1 MPYGD
6 IYGDIYGAARAD
18 LNGLPSL
25 DVDFAWDDLPLTW
38 DATWHSVIAAV
49 ENITITRG
57 KNSTDQD
64 TYDTST
70 LTVDLD
76 EADLGAGALNF
87 NPINPASV
95 FAGKLT
101 SYRPVRVVCNDST
114 NTQSTMF
121 RGHVKPRGWKNMPD
135 LPGPG
140 ITQVTANDI
149 LAMCARYD
157 LPTIVEPDLP
167 TGGDQTLYE
176 RFLSVLVLAEF
187 DWATYV
193 TYNGNPGTIFGPT
206 VYGGKLKQYL
216 EQMAL
221 SDGGAVWCRQDGNVV
236 LEQRHVRFFDAART
250 TPQATFADDAVSLAA
265 GAVAFEKIEL
275 DYARN
280 TVNKSRMAG
289 ASGRV
294 QEVADGSIAALT
306 GLANTDEHLDLFVR
320 DDSEAHAR
328 ADLEV
333 QTEKDDWYGP
343 VALTFEVNESNAAL
357 DAALNVDLRQRVR
370 IKYTPPGLSQ
380 VTVDCFVEQI
390 VMNIPIQT
398 SPNTW
403 KVTYQFSP
411 CAPIDALDAST
422 FWRWGTSTWGTGRW
436 AP

>member
-6 IYGDIYGAARAD
+6 IYGDIYGVARGS

-57 KNSTDQD
+57 KNSPDQD
-64 TYDTST
+64 TYDTAT
-70 LTVDLD
+70 MTVDLD
-76 EADLGAGALNF
+76 ESDIGAGALNF
-87 NPINPASV
+87 NPINPTSI

-101 SYRPVRVVCNDST
+101 SYRQCRVTANDST
-114 NTQSTMF
+114 NTNRTLF
-121 RGHVKPRGWKNMPD
+121 RGHVQPRGWKNLPA

-157 LPTIVEPDLP
+157 LPALIEP
-167 TGGDQTLYE
+167 TGDRDTLYQ
-176 RFLSVLVLAEF
+176 RFVAALVLAGLG
-187 DWATYV
+187 WAEYLTVGTYQGAV
-193 TYNGNPGTIFGPT
+193 LGPT
-206 VYGGKLKQYL
+206 VYGMKLKAYL
-216 EQMAL
+216 ERMAV
-221 SDGGAVWCRQDGNVV
+221 SDGGKVWCRQDGRVV
-236 LEQRHVRFFDAART
+236 LEERLNLFFDATRT
-250 TPQATFADDAVSLAA
+250 TPQATFADDGTA
-265 GAVAFEKIEL
+265 GAVAFESIVL

-280 TVNKSRMAG
+280 TVNTSRTAG
-289 ASGRV
+289 VSGRV
-294 QEVADGSIAALT
+294 QEVADGSIETLT
-306 GLANTDEHLDLFVR
+306 GLANTAEHLDLLVR
-320 DDSEAHAR
+320 ADSEAHAR
-328 ADLEV
+328 AELEV
-333 QTEKDDWYGP
+333 ATEKDDWYGP
-343 VALTFEVNESNAAL
+343 VKLTFEAAESNAAL

-390 VMNIPIQT
+390 VHTIPIGT

-403 KVTYQFSP
+403 KVTYLFAP
-411 CAPIDALDAST
+411 CAPFDALVPAT
-422 FWRWGTSTWGTGRW
+422 FGRWGMSTWGSGRW